1 MFAHINGIYP
11 TRSLFLA
18 VINMVLPCQVLVNVK
33 AKKFS
38 HLDKFNWLSF
48 NAEIIIY
55 VIDIS

>member
-1 MFAHINGIYP
+1 MAYTPLEAF
-11 TRSLFLA
+11 FLA

-33 AKKFS
+33 AKKLS

-48 NAEIIIY
+48 FAEIIIY